1 MSELDRI
8 DHDVALRARLRA
20 IGAFAQELDA
30 PGFEAGHW
38 HPSEPTREDPS
49 VSTMGWYELSPRA
62 EAFVRSLGPFMVV
75 FDWPAWAATDE
86 AQALHGDRA
95 VLAAA
100 TSDQLSRLV
109 TAVVRED
116 RFNEG
121 ALGDSF
127 DSGLMAAIA
136 RHAAALA
143 GDADDAG

>member
-1 MSELDRI
+1 MPDFDRA
-8 DHDVALRARLRA
+8 DRDAASARAALRA
-20 IGAFAQELDA
+20 IGAFAEELEA
-30 PGFEAGHW
+30 PGFEAGQW

-49 VSTMGWYELSPRA
+49 VHTMPWYELSPRA
-62 EAFVRSLGPFMVV
+62 EAFVRSLASIMVV
-75 FDWPAWAATDE
+75 FDWPTWAATDE
-86 AQALHGDRA
+86 AQALHDDRV

-100 TSDQLSRLV
+100 SPEQLSRLV

-136 RHAAALA
+136 RRAAALA
-143 GDADDAG
+143 GDADGG